1 MKPIGIKNKRNRI
14 LIGIILGLAV
24 GSGVAIVFQNPLL
37 GIALAFVLALTF
49 ILPVFVP
56 SKQRSDQENSHDI

>member
-14 LIGIILGLAV
+14 LIGIILGLAM
-24 GSGVAIVFQNPLL
+24 GSGVAVVLQNPLL
-37 GIALAFVLALTF
+37 GVALAFVIALTF

-56 SKQRSDQENSHDI
+56 SKKRSNEEAGHDI